1 MSAYLLDTHYWIWL
15 QLGDASQLK
24 PGARDELLAAQR
36 RRALFLSAISILE
49 VARLSSYGLLDL
61 SMSIDQFVEVAT
73 QSGGLQLLPLSTRI
87 LIESTRLPGTIHR
100 DPADRLLV
108 ATAREHGLTLITRD
122 AALHKYAE
130 HGHLIVHKL

>member
-1 MSAYLLDTHYWIWL
+1 MNAYLLDTHYWIWL
-15 QLGDASQLK
+15 QLGDTSQLK
-24 PGARDELLAAQR
+24 SSARDELLAVQR
-36 RRALFLSAISILE
+36 RRTLFLSAISILE

-61 SMSIDQFVEVAT
+61 SMSVDQFVEVAT

-122 AALHKYAE
+122 ATLHKYAE
-130 HGHLIVHKL
+130 QGHLIVHKP